1 MLSPEI
7 VMNLLP
13 EIRDCLGYSH
23 NRSPLITS
31 NRNSHFQRLCR
42 VIRQADYTIRELLIE
57 VIAPHNET
65 PSVAMR
71 DSRLR

>member
-13 EIRDCLGYSH
+13 EARNCLGYSH
-23 NRSPLITS
+23 NHSPLITS

-42 VIRQADYTIRELLIE
+42 VTRQADYTIGELLIK
-57 VIAPHNET
+57 VIARTAKRFP
-65 PSVAMR
+65 
-71 DSRLR
+71 